1 MTAFFICKNIS
12 ERIRFMLVIK
22 VWDTKKIDTLSDE
35 IKDKISR
42 SITDYITEHWDKC
55 VNIETSVSGGNYEA
69 GFTITL

>member
-1 MTAFFICKNIS
+1 MAAFFICKNIS

-35 IKDKISR
+35 IKGKISR

-55 VNIETSVSGGNYEA
+55 VNIETSVSDGNYEA